1 MQDKQHL
8 KSEIFKCLRQLNKTK
23 IAPRETAKLKIA
35 ATHEI
40 LNVQRPRVLM
50 ITNDPEHPKV
60 VININAK

>member
-1 MQDKQHL
+1 MFTTGL
-8 KSEIFKCLRQLNKTK
+8 EVALNKSK
-23 IAPRETAKLKIA
+23 IAPRESAKLKIA